1 MFHNTD
7 PAQTERAYSS
17 GRAKKSLVLA
27 LVLGGAS
34 FVFSIPLLASAS
46 IFASLLQTTAAQTSA
61 AGSTSNSQTM
71 VLLAPAVNLDPHPAV
86 GGGDISLVDGSA
98 LLAQEGPSGTAA
110 DIESKPTNP
119 QVSVYT
125 VHEGDTLSGI
135 AKMFDVT
142 AGTILG
148 ANDIKG
154 GIVHPGQTLIILP
167 IPGIQ
172 HTVLKGETLAS
183 LAKKYNSDAG
193 DIAKYNALALGDSLV
208 IGDTILIPGGE
219 VSAPVQ
225 TPAKTPTKTKTPTN
239 SHSKLIANIKNGSK
253 TEPYLGGSGPSLGSY
268 FTWPVAGGIITQG
281 LHGWNGVDIGAAK
294 GTAIYAAAGGTVI
307 VAQAGGG
314 WNGGYGSYV
323 VVQHGNG
330 TQTLYAHMSKVLVS
344 AGDSVDQ
351 GDTLGKVG
359 ATGEATGPHLHFE
372 VRGAENPFADMP
384 LGSSN

>member
-46 IFASLLQTTAAQTSA
+46 IFASLLQTSATQTSA
-61 AGSTSNSQTM
+61 AGSSSNSQTM

-119 QVSVYT
+119 QISVYT

-135 AKMFDVT
+135 AKMFGVST
-142 AGTILG
+142 NTILG

-154 GIVHPGQTLIILP
+154 GVVHPGDTLIILP
-167 IPGIQ
+167 ITGIQ

-183 LAKKYNSDAG
+183 LAKKYNSNATG
-193 DIAKYNALALGDSLV
+193 IAKYNDLGVSDALT
-208 IGDTILIPGGE
+208 IGDVILIPGGE
-219 VSAPVQ
+219 ATAPVL
-225 TPAKTPTKTKTPTN
+225 AKVKAPVN
-239 SHSKLIANIKNGSK
+239 SHAKVISNIATGKIKQAF
-253 TEPYLGGSGPSLGSY
+253 LGGSGPAVDGY
-268 FTWPVAGGIITQG
+268 YTWPAAGGRITQS

-294 GTAIYAAAGGTVI
+294 GTSIYAAAGGTVI

-372 VRGAENPFADMP
+372 VRGAENPFANMDV
-384 LGSSN
+384 GSSN